1 MIHSSKGFPY
11 VKGSAKYGY
20 RILRQIQKKT
30 DIRNKKKSAD
40 GQLSS
45 LLSSFFWQLRSG
57 GGVMFELLKDIIFR
71 GIESAAF

>member
-1 MIHSSKGFPY
+1 MLKEVQNMDTAYFGKFR
-11 VKGSAKYGY
+11 KK
-20 RILRQIQKKT
+20 QIFVT
-30 DIRNKKKSAD
+30 KKKSAD